1 MQTDQSRE
9 PNLEEL
15 KKSRVG
21 DQSEIQKDWDVTVTF
36 VSVVDVP
43 GAGVPGTVP
52 GTGTVRYCR
61 NDPKYVPGTSAVY
74 LVRTSIRYP
83 STERTLLRVRKS
95 TERTRLDDFQ
105 GK

>member
-1 MQTDQSRE
+1 MIDFWLFGTWYLMQTDQSRE

-52 GTGTVRYCR
+52 GTGTV
-61 NDPKYVPGTSAVY
+61 
-74 LVRTSIRYP
+74 LQ
-83 STERTLLRVRKS
+83 E
-95 TERTRLDDFQ
+95 
-105 GK
+105 